1 MTKRSPIPLARLL
14 AMAYRQIIDQ
24 LHSALAERGWTDV
37 RPPYGFVL
45 LAARQGPITPR
56 AITELL
62 GFTKQAASQLL
73 DAMERD
79 GYLRRQP
86 DPDDARAK
94 LVSITPKG
102 ARLLAEVEDIYAG
115 IEREWGASIG
125 VRRFSAMRDSLVD
138 VLTAVFGEEMPP
150 VRPTW

>member
-1 MTKRSPIPLARLL
+1 MTKARPIPLARLL

-24 LHSALAERGWTDV
+24 LHSTLAERGWTDV

-45 LAARQGPITPR
+45 LAARHGPITPR

-62 GFTKQAASQLL
+62 GFTKQAASQLI

-79 GYLRRQP
+79 GYLKREP
-86 DPDDARAK
+86 DPADARAK
-94 LVSITPKG
+94 LVSITRKG
-102 ARLLAEVEDIYAG
+102 SRLLAEVEDIYAT
-115 IEREWGASIG
+115 IEREWGAHIG
-125 VRRFSAMRDSLVD
+125 ARRFSAMRESLVD
-138 VLTAVFGEEMPP
+138 VLAAVFGDEMPP